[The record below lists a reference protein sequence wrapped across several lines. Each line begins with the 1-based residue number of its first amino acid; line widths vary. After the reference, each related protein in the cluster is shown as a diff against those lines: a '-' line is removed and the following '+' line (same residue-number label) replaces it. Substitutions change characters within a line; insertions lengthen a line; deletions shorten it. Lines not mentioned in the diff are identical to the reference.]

1 MLAKPIVRFAP
12 SPTGHIHIGN
22 VRTAILNALF
32 ARREGGTFVLRFDDT
47 DQARAR
53 AEYADAIADD
63 LDWLGL
69 TPDVT
74 LRQTDRLALYES
86 AADRLKAMGRLY
98 PCYETPEELE
108 RRRRLQRA
116 RGLPPVYDRAALKLS
131 GPERAALEAEGRTP
145 HWRFRLA
152 NVDAARPDAALAPV
166 PTDVAWDDLIRGPQT
181 VDIGSQSDPVM
192 IRADGSFLYTFT
204 SVVDDADVGVTHIIR
219 GEDHVT
225 NTAVQLQLFA
235 ALGADAPTFAHHSL
249 LVGADGAAL
258 SKRMGD
264 LSIQSFRADGLEPMT
279 VASLAALVGTSNAI
293 EPMASVDALA
303 DSFGFEKISRAPG
316 RFDPKD
322 LDALNAK
329 LLQSL
334 SFEAVAERLAGLEIG
349 GGADFWM
356 AIRGNIQRLDD
367 AATWWQIVAGPI
379 QPIIENETVTAAAVA
394 ALPDGDLT
402 AETWGAWTNAV
413 KKATGAKGRK
423 LFMPIRLALTGKGHG
438 PELAPLLPLIGRE
451 TIIRRLSGETA

>member
-131 GPERAALEAEGRTP
+131 DAERAALEAEGRTP

-152 NVDAARPDAALAPV
+152 NVDPARPDAALAPV

-181 VDIGSQSDPVM
+181 V
-192 IRADGSFLYTFT
+192 
-204 SVVDDADVGVTHIIR
+204 
-219 GEDHVT
+219 
-225 NTAVQLQLFA
+225 
-235 ALGADAPTFAHHSL
+235 
-249 LVGADGAAL
+249 
-258 SKRMGD
+258 
-264 LSIQSFRADGLEPMT
+264 
-279 VASLAALVGTSNAI
+279 
-293 EPMASVDALA
+293 
-303 DSFGFEKISRAPG
+303 
-316 RFDPKD
+316 
-322 LDALNAK
+322 
-329 LLQSL
+329 
-334 SFEAVAERLAGLEIG
+334 
-349 GGADFWM
+349 
-356 AIRGNIQRLDD
+356 
-367 AATWWQIVAGPI
+367 
-379 QPIIENETVTAAAVA
+379 
-394 ALPDGDLT
+394 
-402 AETWGAWTNAV
+402 
-413 KKATGAKGRK
+413 
-423 LFMPIRLALTGKGHG
+423 
-438 PELAPLLPLIGRE
+438 
-451 TIIRRLSGETA
+451 